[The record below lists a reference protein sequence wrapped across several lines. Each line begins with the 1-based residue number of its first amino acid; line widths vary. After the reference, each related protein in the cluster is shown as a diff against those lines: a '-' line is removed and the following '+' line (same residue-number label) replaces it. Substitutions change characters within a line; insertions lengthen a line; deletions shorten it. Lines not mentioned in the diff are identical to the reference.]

1 MADQAGNEVVVTLRL
16 GEDTA
21 WVLAQFV
28 KRVGWSEFRAL
39 AVDDEEAGQIRAGV
53 DALQRALRD
62 AGVAPR

>member
-21 WVLAQFV
+21 WALAQFV

-39 AVDDEEAGQIRAGV
+39 AVDDEEVGQIRAGV

>member
-21 WVLAQFV
+21 WALAQFV
-28 KRVGWSEFRAL
+28 KRVGWSEFRGL